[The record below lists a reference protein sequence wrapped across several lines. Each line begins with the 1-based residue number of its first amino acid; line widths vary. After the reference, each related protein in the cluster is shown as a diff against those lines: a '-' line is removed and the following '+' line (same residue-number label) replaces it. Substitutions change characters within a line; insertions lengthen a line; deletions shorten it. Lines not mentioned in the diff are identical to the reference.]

1 LVAIADF
8 ITLISTYHEGFAI
21 IAEPSPEEN
30 RGAASRGS
38 SSGPLLQLLCLDSKL
53 AMQSI
58 FANSHK
64 VIFTS
69 GTLSPLSSYSKLLL
83 SDNLQEAAL
92 MTAIDVKLPRNIIS
106 PVVVTKGVDQLSMS
120 SKFSERDNQG
130 NIRNYGNL
138 IVELSATVPDGMICY
153 FTSYKYME
161 HMILQWNEMKI
172 LQKVLENKL
181 MFVET

>member
-1 LVAIADF
+1 MVAIADF
-8 ITLISTYHEGFAI
+8 VTLISTYHEGFTI

-30 RGAASRGS
+30 RGTGRSG

-53 AMQSI
+53 AMQSV

-69 GTLSPLSSYSKLLL
+69 GTLSPLSTFSKLLL
-83 SDNLQEAAL
+83 PAALQEDAL
-92 MTAIDVKLPRNIIS
+92 TDAIDIKLPRNIIS
-106 PVVVTKGVDQLSMS
+106 PIIVTKGVDQLSMS

-138 IVELSATVPDGMICY
+138 IVQLSATVPDGMICY

-161 HMILQWNEMKI
+161 HMIL
-172 LQKVLENKL
+172 
-181 MFVET
+181 

>member
-1 LVAIADF
+1 MDAFYSLVAITDF
-8 ITLISTYHEGFAI
+8 ITLISTYHEGFTI

-30 RGAASRGS
+30 RGTTGRIGS
-38 SSGPLLQLLCLDSKL
+38 TGPLLQLLCLDSKL

-58 FANSHK
+58 FSNSQK

-69 GTLSPLSSYSKLLL
+69 GTLSPLSTFSKLLL
-83 SDNLQEAAL
+83 PPALQEDAVA
-92 MTAIDVKLPRNIIS
+92 TAIDVKLPHNIIS
-106 PVVVTKGVDQLSMS
+106 PVIVTKGVDQLSMS

-161 HMILQWNEMKI
+161 HMIL
-172 LQKVLENKL
+172 
-181 MFVET
+181 

>member
-8 ITLISTYHEGFAI
+8 ITLISTYHEGFTI

-30 RGAASRGS
+30 RGTTGRSG

-58 FANSHK
+58 FSNSHK

-69 GTLSPLSSYSKLLL
+69 GTLSPLSTFSKLLL
-83 SDNLQEAAL
+83 PPDLQEEAL
-92 MTAIDVKLPRNIIS
+92 TAAIDIKLPRNIIS
-106 PVVVTKGVDQLSMS
+106 PVIVTKGVDQLSMS

-161 HMILQWNEMKI
+161 HMIL
-172 LQKVLENKL
+172 
-181 MFVET
+181 